1 MSLSMSGKSVNR
13 PRPSKAKRSRG
24 KARQR
29 ALTGTSS
36 NDNTT
41 EESTKAQ
48 SRLPDLPVEILR
60 KIFFIYVNP
69 LRGLPSS
76 TDTFKNRHENP
87 LVLSHVCQEWRACAL
102 GDATLWT
109 DIHMD
114 GSSPKLNALFI
125 QRSSPLDVDLTIAL
139 KVGFAMVRERI
150 VTDLLKEWLKASMSG
165 RGRNVG
171 LGHRIRSLF
180 LRTADREIARRFM
193 SPFQP
198 CDLLA
203 LTSLLVEAPLD
214 TTNPINF
221 QPLLRGSLTTLE
233 LHHSHSPNL
242 TASELREIF
251 AVCPRLS
258 TLVLG
263 GLRLTG
269 AQVLQK
275 ETRAPILAPALRR
288 LSIASPICHQIN
300 PHLEIPCTQE
310 CPCIFRDLVADNL
323 EYLEIAGNSPDGLF
337 HLVPL
342 ILRQS
347 SLQGRPSSRNQPN
360 TDEAPQG
367 PQGAPLILA
376 LNLGE
381 YPWGISDGDRNH
393 QHILKDLPKGLHLH
407 LILGQGPTPFQVKS
421 FINMFTTFSAT
432 VIHYPSSPT
441 TQIPPS
447 LQDSCHLLAGS
458 EESMTSL
465 VLFPTATRDS
475 PDNDAILRTVLEN
488 PRLFVN
494 GDRAPYLNAQVIN
507 AEDFYEYPGLE
518 DMSDGDDSDD
528 DSDYYDSEEGDRWYA
543 PFEYDTYDDFVN
555 HFHDSD
561 D

>member
-1 MSLSMSGKSVNR
+1 M
-13 PRPSKAKRSRG
+13 
-24 KARQR
+24 
-29 ALTGTSS
+29 SS

-76 TDTFKNRHENP
+76 ADTFKNRHENP

-150 VTDLLKEWLKASMSG
+150 VTDVTDLLKEWLKASMSA
-165 RGRNVG
+165 RGRDVG

-180 LRTADREIARRFM
+180 IRTADREIARRFM
-193 SPFQP
+193 TPFQP

-214 TTNPINF
+214 TYTTNPINF

-300 PHLEIPCTQE
+300 PHLEIPCTPE

-323 EYLEIAGNSPDGLF
+323 EYLEIAGKSSDGLF

-347 SLQGRPSSRNQPN
+347 SLQLQGQPSSQNQASTEKANNASQGPQ
-360 TDEAPQG
+360 QG
-367 PQGAPLILA
+367 PQGAPLILV

-381 YPWGISDGDRNH
+381 YPWSTWEH
-393 QHILKDLPKGLHLH
+393 QSPQHILKDLPRGIHLH
-407 LILGQGPTPFQVKS
+407 FVLGQDPTPFQFEL
-421 FINMFTTFSAT
+421 FITMFSTFSAT

-475 PDNDAILRTVLEN
+475 LDNDAILRTVLEN
-488 PRLFVN
+488 PRPFIN
-494 GDRAPYLNAQVIN
+494 GDRAPYLNAQAIN
-507 AEDFYEYPGLE
+507 AEDFYDYPGLE
-518 DMSDGDDSDD
+518 DIVSDD
-528 DSDYYDSEEGDRWYA
+528 DDDNDDDEHYDLDYDIDRWGFSP
-543 PFEYDTYDDFVN
+543 PFEYDNHNDFFN
-555 HFHDSD
+555 NFSDSD